1 MRLADNMSGAEPH
14 MTRLRPLLVR
24 AALFLAA
31 GLGGVLVGYLAINVP
46 GAWFPSAAPQ
56 RFDAAQMGV
65 SRGRAQATPGA
76 LLVSTANA
84 DEPAVVVLK
93 AALRSSDFAGIEWIV
108 AGLPDDADVRLMWRT
123 NYQPERLNIAAMTVD
138 GGRLRPIVVRTE
150 PAWIGT
156 IVDLGLAVRGNP
168 HAPFEVRG
176 VIARPL
182 GAVELARDRIGEWL
196 TFEGWRATSVDTLA
210 GGADAQ
216 DLPLPVVL
224 VLAML
229 LSVGTYALLRR
240 FRPSLAPTAWPVFA
254 AVVFAL
260 AWGIADL
267 RYGWNAAHQ
276 SLETARTYGGRDW
289 REAHLAAEDA
299 ALYQLV
305 QSARAGMPDS
315 KSRVFVL
322 AEAPYF
328 RARAAYY
335 FYPHNPWFDV
345 YGNAGPSPQ
354 LMRPGDYVFAFRRR
368 GVQFNPKLGR
378 LRIDGGTEMPAEPV
392 LVATDG
398 ALFRLK

>member
-1 MRLADNMSGAEPH
+1 MTAAPRMARLP
-14 MTRLRPLLVR
+14 LLLVR

-31 GLGGVLVGYLAINVP
+31 SLACVLVVYLAINVP
-46 GAWFPSAAPQ
+46 GAWFPSATPK

-65 SRGRAQATPGA
+65 SRGRAQATPDA

-93 AALRSSDFAGIEWIV
+93 AALRSSDFAAIEWIV

-123 NYQPERLNIAAMTVD
+123 NYQPERLNIAAMTID
-138 GGRLRPIVVRTE
+138 GGRLRPIVVRAE

-156 IVDLGLAVRGNP
+156 IVDLGLAVRGSP

-182 GAVELARDRIGEWL
+182 GAVELARDRIREWL

-229 LSVGTYALLRR
+229 LSVGAYVLLHR
-240 FRPSLAPTAWPVFA
+240 FRPSLAPTAWPAFA

-267 RYGWNAAHQ
+267 RYGWNAARQ
-276 SLETARTYGGRDW
+276 SLETARNYGGKDW

-305 QSARAGMPDS
+305 QRARADMPDS
-315 KSRVFVL
+315 RSRVFVL

-335 FYPHNPWFDV
+335 FYPHDPWFDV

-368 GVQFNPKLGR
+368 GVQFSPKLER
-378 LRIDGGTEMPAEPV
+378 LRIDGGAEMPAEPV

>member
-1 MRLADNMSGAEPH
+1 MWL
-14 MTRLRPLLVR
+14 
-24 AALFLAA
+24 
-31 GLGGVLVGYLAINVP
+31 
-46 GAWFPSAAPQ
+46 
-56 RFDAAQMGV
+56 
-65 SRGRAQATPGA
+65 SRGRAQATPDA
-76 LLVSTANA
+76 LLVSTASA
-84 DEPAVVVLK
+84 DEAAVVVLK
-93 AALRSSDFAGIEWIV
+93 AALRSSDFSGIEWIV

-123 NYQPERLNIAAMTVD
+123 NYQPERLNIAAMTID
-138 GGRLRPIVVRTE
+138 GGRLRPIMVRAE
-150 PAWIGT
+150 PGWIGT
-156 IVDLGLAVRGNP
+156 IVDLGLAVRGSP
-168 HAPFEVRG
+168 HVPFEVRG

-182 GAVELARDRIGEWL
+182 GATELARDRIREWL

-229 LSVGTYALLRR
+229 LAVGTYVFLRR
-240 FRPSLAPTAWPVFA
+240 FRPSLAPAAWPVFA
-254 AVVFAL
+254 AAVFAL
-260 AWGIADL
+260 AWGVADL

-276 SLETARTYGGRDW
+276 SLATARNYGGKDW
-289 REAHLAAEDA
+289 HEAHLAAEDA

-315 KSRVFVL
+315 RSRVFVL

-345 YGNAGPSPQ
+345 YGNAGPAPQ

-378 LRIDGGTEMPAEPV
+378 LRIDGGAEMPAEPV

>member
-1 MRLADNMSGAEPH
+1 MTAAPRTTPLPTLLA
-14 MTRLRPLLVR
+14 R
-24 AALFLAA
+24 AAVFLAA
-31 GLGGVLVGYLAINVP
+31 SLACVLAGYLAINVP

-56 RFDAAQMGV
+56 RFDAVQMGV

-84 DEPAVVVLK
+84 EEPAVVVLK
-93 AALRSSDFAGIEWIV
+93 ASLRSSDFAGIEWIV

-123 NYQPERLNIAAMTVD
+123 NYQPERLNIAPMKID
-138 GGRLRPIVVRTE
+138 GGRLRPIVVRAE

-168 HAPFEVRG
+168 HVPFEVRG

-182 GAVELARDRIGEWL
+182 GAVELVRDRFGEWL
-196 TFEGWRATSVDTLA
+196 AFEGWRATSVDTLA

-224 VLAML
+224 VLATL
-229 LSVGTYALLRR
+229 LAVGAYVLVRR
-240 FRPSLAPTAWPVFA
+240 FRPSLAPTPWPIFA
-254 AVVFAL
+254 VAVLAL
-260 AWGIADL
+260 AWGLADL
-267 RYGWNAAHQ
+267 RYGWNAVHQ
-276 SLETARTYGGRDW
+276 SLATARSYGGKDW
-289 REAHLAAEDA
+289 LEAHLAAEDA
-299 ALYQLV
+299 VLFKLV
-305 QSARAGMPDS
+305 QSARAGMPDAR
-315 KSRVFVL
+315 SRVFVL

-368 GVQFNPKLGR
+368 GVQFSPKLER

-392 LVATDG
+392 LVAADG

>member
-1 MRLADNMSGAEPH
+1 M
-14 MTRLRPLLVR
+14 
-24 AALFLAA
+24 
-31 GLGGVLVGYLAINVP
+31 
-46 GAWFPSAAPQ
+46 
-56 RFDAAQMGV
+56 
-65 SRGRAQATPGA
+65 PGA

-84 DEPAVVVLK
+84 EEPAVVVLK
-93 AALRSSDFAGIEWIV
+93 ATLRSSDFAGIEWIV

-123 NYQPERLNIAAMTVD
+123 NYQPERLNIAPMTVD
-138 GGRLRPIVVRTE
+138 GGRLRPISVRAE

-156 IVDLGLAVRGNP
+156 IVDLGLAVRGSP
-168 HAPFEVRG
+168 QAPFEVRG

-182 GAVELARDRIGEWL
+182 GAVELVRDRLGEWL
-196 TFEGWRATSVDTLA
+196 AFERWRATSVDTLA

-224 VLAML
+224 VLATL
-229 LSVGTYALLRR
+229 LAVGAYVLLRR
-240 FRPSLAPTAWPVFA
+240 LRPSLAPASWPMFA
-254 AVVFAL
+254 VAVFAL
-260 AWGIADL
+260 AWGLADL
-267 RYGWNAAHQ
+267 RYGWNAARQ
-276 SLETARTYGGRDW
+276 SLETARNYGGKDW

-305 QSARAGMPDS
+305 QNARAGMPDS

-354 LMRPGDYVFAFRRR
+354 LMRSGDYVFAFRRR
-368 GVQFNPKLGR
+368 GVQFSPKLER
-378 LRIDGGTEMPAEPV
+378 LRIDGGAEMPAEPV
-392 LVATDG
+392 LIAADG